1 MYNKTSDIAKWTRE
15 IVGRNYDPKDTFT
28 GKLKTFDDAVD
39 EAAAWY
45 IRNTYPTYSKVPEF
59 IQSLRKLPFGNFVS
73 FPAEMIRTTTNIVS
87 IGLKEATSSDPKLRQ
102 MGLRRLLGAYVT
114 LTGTG
119 QAVGKISNTL
129 TGVTMEQLEA
139 YKRSLAAPWNSRAT
153 ILPINKWKDGVGK
166 AINFSY
172 FSPYEVIT
180 KPIEAAFKQW
190 QEGTI
195 RGDGIGK
202 QLFKQLFG
210 QDGPIRTILSPFISQ
225 PIALERFTDV
235 LPAEIGLGNRGGVTK
250 TGSKVYVD
258 TDSDG
263 DKVAKSFVHILKGI
277 EPGAVTTGR
286 KLVQGLQ
293 QDIAKGGRPVN
304 LQDEILALL
313 SGIRIINVDVPKTM
327 EYKITDY
334 NKKARSVTAT
344 EKFFS
349 LQDFRQRG
357 PDVLAEEFRK
367 IQEEKLRVNQ
377 DFHQIL
383 KDAQIMGV
391 DARTLKKIMRKRN
404 ISARDANFLLKGKN
418 IPYTGYETRM
428 KKRVKEA
435 EKVAED
441 RGIEINKEYFYPKR
455 LFKDIIRQYKKIPL
469 MRETETEEETTE
481 PNIIERGLDRVKD
494 LFSEAPIQT
503 PPLGPTP
510 MPNNRL
516 FATAPVNTNLTRT
529 ESALLSDPLEREIA
543 RRT

>member
-1 MYNKTSDIAKWTRE
+1 M
-15 IVGRNYDPKDTFT
+15 
-28 GKLKTFDDAVD
+28 
-39 EAAAWY
+39 
-45 IRNTYPTYSKVPEF
+45 
-59 IQSLRKLPFGNFVS
+59 
-73 FPAEMIRTTTNIVS
+73 
-87 IGLKEATSSDPKLRQ
+87 KEATSSDPRLRQ
-102 MGLRRLLGAYVT
+102 MGLRRLLGAYIT
-114 LTGTG
+114 LHGTGT
-119 QAVGKISNTL
+119 AVGKISNTL
-129 TGVTMEQLEA
+129 TGTTMEEVEA
-139 YKRSLAAPWNSRAT
+139 YKRSLSAPWEKRSQ
-153 ILPINKWKDGVGK
+153 IIPINKWKEGVGK

-180 KPIEAAFKQW
+180 KPIEAMFKEW
-190 QEGTI
+190 QEGTA
-195 RGDGIGK
+195 RGDQIGTK
-202 QLFKQLFG
+202 LFAQMFG
-210 QDGPIRTILSPFISQ
+210 QDGPLRTILSPFISQ

-235 LPAEIGLGNRGGVTK
+235 LPAEIGLGNRGGITK
-250 TGSKVYVD
+250 TGARVYSE

-263 DKVAKSFVHILKGI
+263 DKIAKSFVHILKGV

-286 KLVQGLQ
+286 KLVEGFQ
-293 QDIAKGGRPVN
+293 QDVAKGGRPVN

-313 SGIRIINVDVPKTM
+313 SGIRIINVDVPRTM

-357 PDVLAEEFRK
+357 PDVLAEEFKK

-441 RGIEINKEYFYPKR
+441 RGVEINKEYFYPKR

-481 PNIIERGLDRVKD
+481 PNIIERGIDRVKD

-503 PPLGPTP
+503 PPLGNTP
-510 MPNNRL
+510 MPIVQ
-516 FATAPVNTNLTRT
+516 TARANVNPNTNLTRT
-529 ESALLSDPLEREIA
+529 QTALLSPEEQVIA
-543 RRT
+543 SRRT